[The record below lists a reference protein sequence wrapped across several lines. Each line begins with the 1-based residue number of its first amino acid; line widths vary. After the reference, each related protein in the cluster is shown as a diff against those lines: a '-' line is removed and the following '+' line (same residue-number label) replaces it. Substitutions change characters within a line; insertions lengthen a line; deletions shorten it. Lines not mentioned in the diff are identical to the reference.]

1 MVHAHLQLIKHSLQI
16 DTLSFIG
23 VQSQLLRVLLAQ
35 APQSRDRIELCNQLL
50 SAGSAGT
57 KLQSM

>member
-23 VQSQLLRVLLAQ
+23 VQSQFLRVLLAQ
-35 APQSRDRIELCNQLL
+35 APQSRDKIELYNYTCQLL

-57 KLQSM
+57 KL